1 MGRGVEITDW
11 SEEGWNRESI
21 GMKSG
26 EEIGRRSRR
35 VVEIGRRKE
44 IGRRGGKGMRKRR

>member
-35 VVEIGRRKE
+35 VVEIGRWKG